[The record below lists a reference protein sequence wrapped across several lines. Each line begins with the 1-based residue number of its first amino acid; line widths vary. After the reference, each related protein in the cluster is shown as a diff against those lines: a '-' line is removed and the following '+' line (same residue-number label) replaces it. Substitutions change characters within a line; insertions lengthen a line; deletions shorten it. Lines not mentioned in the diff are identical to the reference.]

1 MRTAG
6 LIATGAVAVHEL
18 RYILAGSAADPGAGH
33 GYLPLAG
40 LVSAVLLGVACAQL
54 VAVVE
59 RARRTGRAEDAG
71 RSLRCS
77 ARRDREPPGFLA
89 TWLLMALALT
99 LIFFAQELLEG
110 LVAGR
115 HGTSLDGVL
124 AQGGSIAAPLALG
137 VGGLLALAVVGAR
150 SAVAAAARRARRT
163 AARGSSAVRLRPSP
177 GHRSAGSPL
186 ARHLAGRAPPYVLR

>member
-18 RYILAGSAADPGAGH
+18 RYIVAGSAADPGAGH
-33 GYLPLAG
+33 GYLPLVG
-40 LVSAVLLGVACAQL
+40 LVSIVLLAVACAQL
-54 VAVVE
+54 AAVVE
-59 RARRTGRAEDAG
+59 HARRTGRAEDAG
-71 RSLRCS
+71 RFRT
-77 ARRDREPPGFLA
+77 AGRDGEPPAFLS

-115 HGTSLDGVL
+115 HGSNLHGVL
-124 AQGGSIAAPLALG
+124 AQGGSIAAPLALA
-137 VGGLLALAVVGAR
+137 VGGLLALALAGAR
-150 SAVAAAARRARRT
+150 SAVVAAARRARRT
-163 AARGSSAVRLRPSP
+163 EARGRSPARLRPSR